1 VEHSSSLE
9 ANSSSATQE
18 ITRILYKP
26 KVRKRV
32 HNSQPFV
39 PILGHPFHASI
50 TYFLRDPLILSPS
63 LRLVL
68 SSALFPSSFP
78 TKTRYAPLFPPTC
91 PMPSPSIFFF
101 NFITKWYLVMGPD
114 YVVQMVRVSI
124 SLVYWKQCLDKGKLT
139 PLHDVKIYGGVEEKL
154 HKFLTSA
161 LCDGMWSVPIRLLK
175 LRQTNSLNIS
185 FAKIPLIRHT
195 ISDVDSR

>member
-9 ANSSSATQE
+9 ANSSSATPE

-39 PILGHPFHASI
+39 PILGHVFPFHASI

-78 TKTRYAPLFPPTC
+78 TKTRYVPLFPPTC

-114 YVVQMVRVSI
+114 YVLQMVRVSI
-124 SLVYWKQCLDKGKLT
+124 SLVYWKQCLDKGIN
-139 PLHDVKIYGGVEEKL
+139 LHHCTTWRYMGEWRE
-154 HKFLTSA
+154 S
-161 LCDGMWSVPIRLLK
+161 S
-175 LRQTNSLNIS
+175 TNSW
-185 FAKIPLIRHT
+185 PRHYVIVCDQFHRSGCWNSGKQT
-195 ISDVDSR
+195 R